1 MNDFRLEYNERI
13 TRYFLIGLACHLP
26 VFAMQAWFFDTE
38 WWVALGLSSLI
49 LAGPVLAWVKNPSS
63 HVNAYLI
70 AFATMAFAA
79 IMIHLGK
86 GMIEMHFYIF
96 VALASLTLLGY
107 VGPIFL
113 AAATVAVHHLAFWV
127 LLPHSLFNYDAGF
140 SIVLLHAAFVVA
152 ETVPAVAIA
161 GRFHDFIAMQGEVMA
176 QLEGAAKDNKH
187 SAQNLREVSGSLSS
201 AATEQA
207 NSVQQTVSALAEIK
221 SMIKVAHES
230 VDSTSATVR
239 EGTSIASSS
248 QQNLASLAQGMRK
261 LEGSIHS
268 LEEIKGIVEQI
279 KKKTTVIND
288 IVFKTQLL
296 SFNASIE
303 AARAGQHGKGF
314 AVVAEEVGKLAQLSG
329 DASCDIDALLAD
341 SDRKVVEIVG
351 AIKANVDD
359 GSRATETVV
368 ESFHQLNDQFQQV
381 ERSMESIQSAN
392 DEKTKGIEEVS
403 SAMEQL
409 SIVAQ
414 TNQNEADSLSNFS
427 SEISD
432 ASEGLL
438 ALVEEV
444 KNRLSGFE
452 ISTADKPLAD
462 PEKPAKDAAFEE
474 EDDDDLE
481 EAMANIT
488 RLDLNAMTAS

>member
-1 MNDFRLEYNERI
+1 MEYNERV
-13 TRYFLIGLACHLP
+13 TRYFLVGLACHLP
-26 VFAMQAWFFDTE
+26 IFALQAWYFDTE
-38 WWVALGLSSLI
+38 WWVALGLSSLV
-49 LAGPVLAWVKNPSS
+49 LAGPALAWFRDRSNPR
-63 HVNAYLI
+63 NAYLV
-70 AFATMAFAA
+70 AFATMAFSA

-86 GMIEMHFYIF
+86 GMIEMHFHIF
-96 VALASLTLLGY
+96 AALATLTLLGY
-107 VGPIFL
+107 VGPVVFAHAVI
-113 AAATVAVHHLAFWV
+113 AVHHVAFW
-127 LLPHSLFNYDAGF
+127 LFIPQSLFNYDAGF
-140 SIVLLHAAFVVA
+140 GVVLLHAAFVIAELTPTVA
-152 ETVPAVAIA
+152 LST
-161 GRFHDFIAMQGEVMA
+161 RFYNFIAMQGEVLG
-176 QLEGAAKDNKH
+176 QLESAARENKH
-187 SAQNLREVSGSLSS
+187 SAQNLREVSSSLSS

-207 NSVQQTVSALAEIK
+207 NSVQETVSALAEIK

-230 VDSTSATVR
+230 VESSSAVVR
-239 EGTSIASSS
+239 EGTSIANSS
-248 QQNLASLAQGMRK
+248 QEDLARLAQGMRK
-261 LEGSIHS
+261 LESSISS

-329 DASCDIDALLAD
+329 DASCDIDSLLAD

-351 AIKANVDD
+351 TIKANVDD

-414 TNQNEADSLSNFS
+414 TNQNEADSLSSFS

-432 ASEGLL
+432 SSESLL
-438 ALVEEV
+438 HLVEEV
-444 KNRLSGFE
+444 KRRLNGARTATE
-452 ISTADKPLAD
+452 STPLVMAPEEPAND
-462 PEKPAKDAAFEE
+462 PIEASE
-474 EDDDDLE
+474 EDDDADLE
-481 EAMANIT
+481 EAIAKIT
-488 RLDLNAMTAS
+488 RLDLNAMTAKS